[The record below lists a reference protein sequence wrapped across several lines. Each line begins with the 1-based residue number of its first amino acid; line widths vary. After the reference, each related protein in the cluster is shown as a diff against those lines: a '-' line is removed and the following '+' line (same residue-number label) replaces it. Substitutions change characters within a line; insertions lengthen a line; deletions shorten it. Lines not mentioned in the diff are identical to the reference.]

1 MLSASFNGHKK
12 MLFFLLRKDT
22 ENVSHNAIQR
32 QKTPARQTPL
42 GAVGLGKRR
51 KITKTPE

>member
-12 MLFFLLRKDT
+12 MLFFLRKDT